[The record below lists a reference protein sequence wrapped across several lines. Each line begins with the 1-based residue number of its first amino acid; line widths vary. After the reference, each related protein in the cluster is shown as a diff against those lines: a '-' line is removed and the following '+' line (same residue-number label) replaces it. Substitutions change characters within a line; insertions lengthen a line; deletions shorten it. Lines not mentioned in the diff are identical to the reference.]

1 MKTCGKKR
9 TFVKSFF
16 NAGEDFDEEETG
28 EKEEKAEGGE
38 EEEGEDRN
46 EETGNE
52 TFQGQSEVKPEEE
65 KEKKPE
71 DFFDAEHKE
80 EATGEPDGGTDDIK
94 HDGENDMSS
103 DIKNDADAATM
114 ADNDDQK
121 STASNKSDDQH
132 MTRVI
137 RTAKYKGDVVYVK
150 FLKIPNFQIKNST
163 MRELRSVNRK
173 IKIQTKTLI
182 YRIIVLKLKK

>member
-1 MKTCGKKR
+1 
-9 TFVKSFF
+9 
-16 NAGEDFDEEETG
+16 
-28 EKEEKAEGGE
+28 
-38 EEEGEDRN
+38 
-46 EETGNE
+46 
-52 TFQGQSEVKPEEE
+52 
-65 KEKKPE
+65 
-71 DFFDAEHKE
+71 
-80 EATGEPDGGTDDIK
+80 
-94 HDGENDMSS
+94 
-103 DIKNDADAATM
+103 
-114 ADNDDQK
+114 
-121 STASNKSDDQH
+121 